1 MAVQV
6 KEVRDKDTLKKSVQF
21 SIDLY
26 KDNEY
31 YVPPL
36 VYDEIAT
43 LSRDKNPAFEHCES
57 ANFLAYKEGEIVGR
71 ITAIINHKSNNIWN
85 QKYARFGF
93 LDFIDDKEVV
103 DALFGAAEEWVRYR
117 GIQKIH
123 GPLGF
128 TDFDSEGML
137 IDGFDQLGTMTGIY
151 NYPYYVEHIERIGYI
166 KDQDWVEYLIN
177 IPKEVPERYARV
189 AEIVRRRF
197 KLNVVKVKS
206 KDDVYPYAHEIFR
219 LLNVAYKDLYGFV
232 ELSEAQIDYY
242 VNMYIPLLRL
252 NFLSLVLRAEDN
264 KLIGVGIGIPSM
276 SKALQRSGG
285 KFLPTG
291 WYHLYRALK
300 GGSNNI
306 LDLLLIGIDPEYQ
319 GKGVNALIFNQFVAE
334 ASKLGFEY
342 AESNPELEVN
352 SKVQS
357 MWDGLDAKQHKRRR
371 AYIKELK

>member
-1 MAVQV
+1 MAIQV

-36 VYDEIAT
+36 VYDEVAT

-57 ANFLAYKEGEIVGR
+57 ANFLAYKDGEIVGR

-93 LDFIDDKEVV
+93 LDFIDDKDVV

-117 GIQKIH
+117 GIEKIH

-206 KDDVYPYAHEIFR
+206 KDDVYPYAHDIFR

-276 SKALQRSGG
+276 SKALQKSGG

-300 GGSNNI
+300 GNNNKI
-306 LDLLLIGIDPEYQ
+306 LDLLLIGIDKEYQ